1 MLPYEELVEMI
12 AHVKAAQAVI
22 GLETVEGDLLEVMDD
37 LHRTQKTLNRM
48 RVAQLGN
55 GQNRP
60 FHVAEITQI

>member
-12 AHVKAAQAVI
+12 AHIKAAQAVV
-22 GLETVEGDLLEVMDD
+22 GLEETEGDLHEIMAE
-37 LHRTQKTLNRM
+37 LHRAQNTLNRM
-48 RVAQLGN
+48 RLAQLGN